1 MSGRLP
7 PLDPAALTPDQKRVH
22 DHIAAGHSHG
32 QVRGPWAIEL
42 RIPEL
47 AHHYHALYER
57 LCVRPNIG
65 RRLFELMV
73 IVVARHWDSQFEW
86 FAHERQA
93 LEHGV
98 TPAVV
103 DAIRERRTPAFE
115 RDDER
120 LVYELVNEL
129 NQAHRIE
136 QATYDRALAA
146 FGEEN
151 LVELIVGA
159 GTYASIAMQLNAFE
173 VALPPGA
180 RPLPV

>member
-1 MSGRLP
+1 MSRLP
-7 PLDPAALTPDQKRVH
+7 PLDPAALTSEQKRVY

-32 QVRGPWAIEL
+32 QVRGPWPIEL
-42 RIPEL
+42 RIPEV
-47 AHHYHALYER
+47 AQAYHALYER
-57 LCVRPNIG
+57 LCCKPKVG
-65 RRLFELMV
+65 KRLFELMV
-73 IVVARHWDSQFEW
+73 IVVARHMDAQFEW

-98 TPAVV
+98 PPAAV
-103 DAIRERRTPAFE
+103 DAIRERRPPVFE

-120 LVYELVNEL
+120 LVYELITEL
-129 NQAHRIE
+129 NQTHRLA

-151 LVELIVGA
+151 LVELVTGA
-159 GTYASIAMQLNAFE
+159 GTYTSIAMQLNAFE
-173 VALPPGA
+173 IAVPADA